1 LSACK
6 SQTNFDTTINRQQ
19 LPAYQPQQPLTFDL
33 NEPLQPSEDDMGVV
47 DNIFMVLGYA
57 PQQQPAT
64 MKEDVILTSSDS
76 KGVAENL
83 PPIME
88 VADPLEVQVFI
99 PMENGYP
106 LQLLPDDIQ
115 ENELMDFDDLNMVN
129 NQMGNIAR
137 DVENNVQNVGMVI
150 TPQFEVDL
158 VFSSRVF
165 ELPQPK

>member
-1 LSACK
+1 VHQSE
-6 SQTNFDTTINRQQ
+6 QQ
-19 LPAYQPQQPLTFDL
+19 IVQALPAYQPQQPLTFDL

-64 MKEDVILTSSDS
+64 MKEDVILASSDS
-76 KGVAENL
+76 EGVAENL

-88 VADPLEVQVFI
+88 VAAPLEVQVFI
-99 PMENGYP
+99 PMENGDP

-158 VFSSRVF
+158 VFPSRVF